1 MGEMMAT
8 EKFSLRSVLTRAE
21 VTQTGDVKPIR
32 DWDTMASGIR
42 QAQNYVVITETEEA
56 RLVSE
61 LEEIRAKM
69 ADARR
74 ILDEAKALWIKTSA
88 DVLGVGM
95 KVDT

>member
-1 MGEMMAT
+1 MMAT

-42 QAQNYVVITETEEA
+42 QAQNYLVITETEEA

-61 LEEIRAKM
+61 LDDIREKKVEAQ
-69 ADARR
+69 R
-74 ILDEAKALWIKTSA
+74 ILNEAKQLWVKTSA

-95 KVDT
+95 KAEQ

>member
-42 QAQNYVVITETEEA
+42 QAQNFVVITETEEA

-95 KVDT
+95 KGDT

>member
-1 MGEMMAT
+1 MAT
-8 EKFSLRSVLTRAE
+8 EKFSIRSVLTRAE
-21 VTQTGDVKPIR
+21 VTHTGDLKPIL
-32 DWDTMASGIR
+32 DCDTMASGIR
-42 QAQNYVVITETEEA
+42 QAQNFVVITETEEA

-95 KVDT
+95 KGDT

>member
-1 MGEMMAT
+1 MAT

-42 QAQNYVVITETEEA
+42 QAQNFVVITETEEA

-95 KVDT
+95 KVEQ

>member
-1 MGEMMAT
+1 MAT
-8 EKFSLRSVLTRAE
+8 ERFSLRSVLTRAE

-42 QAQNYVVITETEEA
+42 QAQNFVVITETEEA

>member
-1 MGEMMAT
+1 MAT

-42 QAQNYVVITETEEA
+42 QAQNFVVITETEEA

-95 KVDT
+95 KGDT

>member
-1 MGEMMAT
+1 MMAT

-42 QAQNYVVITETEEA
+42 QAQNFVVITETEEA

-95 KVDT
+95 KVEQ